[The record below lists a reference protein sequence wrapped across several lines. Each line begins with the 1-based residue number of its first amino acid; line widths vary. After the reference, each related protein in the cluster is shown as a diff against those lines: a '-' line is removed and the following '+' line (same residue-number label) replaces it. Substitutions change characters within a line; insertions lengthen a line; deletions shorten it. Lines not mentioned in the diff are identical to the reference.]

1 MTPST
6 MPSRRRLLLRLG
18 GSAVT
23 LGLLLLIL
31 PFDELMAALGS
42 VPAAIWI
49 GAISVYLCLHLLGV
63 AKWRLLLN
71 GAGAGLSFRDA
82 VRCYYMGLF
91 GNIFL
96 PSIVGGDVVRAG
108 LAFRLA
114 RSRSAIV
121 FGSLVDRVIDLVA
134 LVAVAVIGIVLL
146 PTALDDQSRRVFLM
160 MAGMCGA
167 AGLLAFVVL
176 LRFKARRHSWK
187 VRRLLVKTRRAV
199 RELWRRPQLVVS
211 ALLLGIS
218 LQTLLVV
225 LNMWIGREAG
235 IDIAFVIW
243 LFVWPMAKISGLAPI
258 TQGGIGVR
266 EAAQVA
272 LFAPFGVSAVPAA
285 ATALVFEAVIIT
297 GGLIGGGIALL
308 LRRSSETPSPETP
321 AEHGASVAAGLPP
334 G

>member
-1 MTPST
+1 MMPST
-6 MPSRRRLLLRLG
+6 VPSRRRIVIRLG

-42 VPAAIWI
+42 VPGTVWF
-49 GAISVYLCLHLLGV
+49 GAIGVYLCLHLLGV
-63 AKWRLLLN
+63 VKWRLLLN

-82 VRCYYMGLF
+82 TRCYYMGLF

-108 LAFRLA
+108 LAFRLT
-114 RSRSAIV
+114 RSKSAIV
-121 FGSLVDRVIDLVA
+121 FGSLVDRGLDLVA
-134 LVAVAVIGIVLL
+134 LIAVAGIGIVLL
-146 PTALDDQSRRVFLM
+146 PTALDQRSRRVFLM
-160 MAGMCGA
+160 LAAVFGA
-167 AGLLAFVVL
+167 AGLIALVVI
-176 LRFKARRHSWK
+176 LRFPARRYSRK
-187 VRRLLVKTRRAV
+187 VRRLLVKSRRAV
-199 RELWRRPQLVVS
+199 RELWRHPESVAI

-225 LNMWIGREAG
+225 LNMWVGREAG
-235 IDIAFVIW
+235 IEIAFVVW

-272 LFAPFGVSAVPAA
+272 LFAPFGVAAVPAA

-297 GGLIGGGIALL
+297 GGLIGGGVALL
-308 LRRSSETPSPETP
+308 LRRGSEGIP
-321 AEHGASVAAGLPP
+321 AEPHSEHGAPLATGQR
-334 G
+334 

>member
-1 MTPST
+1 MTTPT
-6 MPSRRRLLLRLG
+6 TPSRRRIFIRLG

-23 LGLLLLIL
+23 LGLLLLVL
-31 PFDELMAALGS
+31 PFGELMTALRS
-42 VPAAIWI
+42 VPLGVWF
-49 GAISVYLCLHLLGV
+49 GAIGVYLCLHLIGV
-63 AKWRLLLN
+63 VKWRMLLN

-114 RSRSAIV
+114 HSRSAIV
-121 FGSLVDRVIDLVA
+121 FGSLVDRVLDLVS
-134 LVAVAVIGIVLL
+134 LVAVAGIGVVLL
-146 PTALDDQSRRVFLM
+146 PTALDEQSRRIFLM
-160 MAGMCGA
+160 LAAMFGV
-167 AGLLAFVVL
+167 AGLVALVMF
-176 LRFKARRHSWK
+176 LRFPARRYSWK
-187 VRRLLVKTRRAV
+187 IRRLIVKSRRAV
-199 RELWRRPQLVVS
+199 RELWGRPELVAA
-211 ALLLGIS
+211 ALLLGMS

-225 LNMWIGREAG
+225 LNMWVGREAG
-235 IDIAFVIW
+235 IEIAFVVW

-297 GGLIGGGIALL
+297 GGLLGGAIALL
-308 LRRSSETPSPETP
+308 LRRDSERITAETPS
-321 AEHGASVAAGLPP
+321 EHGASVATEG
-334 G
+334 